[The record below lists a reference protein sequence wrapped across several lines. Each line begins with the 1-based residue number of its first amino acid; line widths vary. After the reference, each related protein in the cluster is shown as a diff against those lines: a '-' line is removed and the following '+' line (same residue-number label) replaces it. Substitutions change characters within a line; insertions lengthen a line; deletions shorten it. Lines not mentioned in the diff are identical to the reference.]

1 MKEGMKC
8 LTSLRLSGSA
18 ASAQEPSVH
27 LDDGHYWSS
36 RAAAYKGK
44 PHRAVFEESL
54 GRIYKNLYRN
64 VSDTC

>member
-1 MKEGMKC
+1 MNVGIKG
-8 LTSLRLSGSA
+8 LTGLHLSDSA
-18 ASAQEPSVH
+18 APAQEPSVH

-54 GRIYKNLYRN
+54 GRIYKSLYKN
-64 VSDTC
+64 ASETC